1 MVEMCVHNRAYAR
14 LSLAEVAS
22 TCTCTCNDCFNLILF
37 LLCTSQQENL
47 KVNVG
52 SAADHEQWVVKVD
65 LNKPVHNFHEKI
77 PRMAITVSVWCEY
90 SHDIT
95 VRVQKCTAPITCDV
109 LFLMDCEISST
120 CKP

>member
-22 TCTCTCNDCFNLILF
+22 TCTCNDCFNLILF

-77 PRMAITVSVWCEY
+77 PRMAITVSVWCVNIHMISLYVYRTVLLQLRVMFY
-90 SHDIT
+90 S
-95 VRVQKCTAPITCDV
+95 
-109 LFLMDCEISST
+109 
-120 CKP
+120 

>member
-1 MVEMCVHNRAYAR
+1 M
-14 LSLAEVAS
+14 AS
-22 TCTCTCNDCFNLILF
+22 TCTCSDCFNLILL

-65 LNKPVHNFHEKI
+65 LNKPVHNFHTSDGHHCE
-77 PRMAITVSVWCEY
+77 CEY
-90 SHDIT
+90 LHDIT

-109 LFLMDCEISST
+109 LFLMDC
-120 CKP
+120 